1 MCSNMGA
8 GARRAAAPAAP
19 AAQTA
24 APAAAPAAAQQA
36 TSRLVSDTGVQDM
49 DDAALT
55 ALITRA
61 MNATITPD
69 GRQDTPA
76 QRIADALGITQ
87 NVPESVPQEALAQ
100 YRGKVYEQGTI
111 YRTVNNAGGK
121 TGRQIA
127 HDLTSSSD
135 YGLNFGGGRCWGCG
149 LYFAGSGPNAPNS
162 NYGAVDSSNYG
173 SSARGAYTMEARF
186 KSTAKVATVSD
197 VTGPAGRAWAKKH
210 AGALRKMGLSVTA
223 SGSVTS
229 RSTRSMSS
237 DDMHTTLALLMGY
250 DAYRGGTTTVPYY
263 TIFNRGALQVARG
276 NKYDRASNWD
286 L

>member
-1 MCSNMGA
+1 MISYCQ
-8 GARRAAAPAAP
+8 ARK
-19 AAQTA
+19 
-24 APAAAPAAAQQA
+24 
-36 TSRLVSDTGVQDM
+36 
-49 DDAALT
+49 
-55 ALITRA
+55 
-61 MNATITPD
+61 
-69 GRQDTPA
+69 
-76 QRIADALGITQ
+76 
-87 NVPESVPQEALAQ
+87 QEALAQ
-100 YRGKVYEQGTI
+100 YRGKIYEQGTI

-149 LYFAGSGPNAPNS
+149 LYFAGSGPNAPYS
-162 NYGAVDSSNYG
+162 NYGAIDSSNYG

-223 SGSVTS
+223 TGWVIS
-229 RSTRSMSS
+229 RSQRGMSN

>member
-19 AAQTA
+19 AAQAA

-36 TSRLVSDTGVQDM
+36 ASRLVSDTGVQNM
-49 DDAALT
+49 DDATLT

-61 MNATITPD
+61 LRASITRD

-149 LYFAGSGPNAPNS
+149 LYFAGSGPNASTS

-210 AGALRKMGLSVTA
+210 VGALRKMGLGVTA

-229 RSTRSMSS
+229 WGTRSMSS